1 MQGDMQTTQKN
12 KEGFV
17 SLPGDAESVV
27 ISALM
32 EKAKNMKAHDSHFRG
47 RNALNSSVEG
57 KRAPSAELRQCLRSR
72 GFTIEGDRPVFRKY
86 RLD

>member
-1 MQGDMQTTQKN
+1 MKSTQKN
-12 KEGFV
+12 KDGLV
-17 SLPGDAESVV
+17 NLPGDAESVV

-32 EKAKNMKAHDSHFRG
+32 EKAKNMKVNDPFYRS
-47 RNALNSSVEG
+47 RNPLNSSAEG

-72 GFTIEGDRPVFRKY
+72 GFTIEGDRPVFRKF